1 MSCIP
6 ITSFGLPEWGNST
19 SSSSQG
25 IPSSCKGTE
34 DDFCPPLLHEEFQWF
49 KKRKM
54 TMKMNAFTV
63 VLLSLLLVPMSLV
76 ANGAETNSVR
86 SLMGIKLGEHEDFM
100 HSPRVLNSII
110 NGRGN
115 FREGKDGDVDCRIT
129 ENRLR
134 TPFRFFD
141 RVCVY
146 STPDTRVIYK
156 IELPC
161 QAAVT
166 PDEFFRVRSDL
177 ASSKTVRSDLTSSK
191 TLEIIKNLGDVR
203 TVLSKKYGEEYRTD
217 GDFEKD
223 HKCSKIFKFIDSEMR
238 LDIDIPLADRN
249 RNGFDCAEKEGYFA
263 SVKLSLVDVKLV
275 QHVKEATKKA
285 IETKARRQKFIEDG
299 GLL

>member
-1 MSCIP
+1 MQRVRRT
-6 ITSFGLPEWGNST
+6 TSVLHV
-19 SSSSQG
+19 
-25 IPSSCKGTE
+25 
-34 DDFCPPLLHEEFQWF
+34 LHEEFQWF
-49 KKRKM
+49 KRKM

-76 ANGAETNSVR
+76 ANGTETNSVR

-100 HSPRVLNSII
+100 HSPRVMNSII

-115 FREGKDGDVDCRIT
+115 FREGKDGALNCRIT

-161 QAAVT
+161 QVAIT
-166 PDEFFRVRSDL
+166 PDEFFRLRSGG
-177 ASSKTVRSDLTSSK
+177 ASSKTKVIA
-191 TLEIIKNLGDVR
+191 ENLGNVL
-203 TVLSKKYGEEYRTD
+203 TVLSKKYGEEHHTD

-223 HKCSKIFKFIDSEMR
+223 KKCSKLFKFLDSEMR
-238 LDIDIPLADRN
+238 LDIDLPVL
-249 RNGFDCAEKEGYFA
+249 NGFDRAEKEGYFA

-285 IETKARRQKFIEDG
+285 IETKAQRQRFIEDG